1 MTDAPSFDDRLATY
15 LRPIADAA
23 PTVYEVLDTVE
34 MAICGAAM
42 NADAMMESLALQ
54 PYGRAQAAKFTPQR
68 LRELVETYVLPISR
82 TLIASGRD
90 GAFLTRLGDNRDA
103 MSRPGFVKSRLI
115 ADPGAGVLAPLNHA
129 RHFSPLAEVEAAD
142 RPYEA
147 KDDRLVWRGAT
158 TGRFIRT
165 EPDTGPYS
173 ARYYVHRIV
182 AKAPVRP
189 DWDIGYSLVT
199 RPQHLVDAPLQA
211 IHAATRPHL
220 SMSQL
225 LTSKFLLVL
234 EGNDVSSGLKWIL
247 ASRSTPI
254 MPTPTVESWACE
266 ALLRPFVHYVPVAA
280 DLSDLAEV
288 HAWCLDNDGACRDI
302 ALAGRAYMTAFAD
315 QDREDRLF
323 RTIAEAYAD
332 RVMLEARDLD
342 VGRALALAVG
352 GGGLPV
358 RFA

>member
-15 LRPIADAA
+15 LAPIADAA
-23 PTVYEVLDTVE
+23 PTTYEVFDTIE
-34 MAICGAAM
+34 MAVCGAAM
-42 NADAMMESLALQ
+42 DADAMIESLALQ
-54 PYGRAQAAKFTPQR
+54 PYGRAQAVKFTPQR
-68 LRELVETYVLPISR
+68 LRELVETYVLPVSR
-82 TLIASGRD
+82 AFVKSGRH
-90 GAFLTRLGDNRDA
+90 GAFLARLGDNRDA

-142 RPYEA
+142 RPYET

-158 TGRFIRT
+158 TGRFIRA
-165 EPDTGPYS
+165 EPDAAPYS
-173 ARYYVHRIV
+173 ARYHVHRLI
-182 AKAPVRP
+182 AETPARP

-199 RPQHLVDAPLQA
+199 RPQHLVDAPLEA

-225 LTSKFLLVL
+225 LASKFLLVL

-266 ALLRPFVHYVPVAA
+266 AMLRPFVHYVPVAA

-288 HAWCLDNDGACRDI
+288 HAWCRDNDGACRDI
-302 ALAGRAYMTAFAD
+302 ALAGRAYMAAFAD

-323 RTIAEAYAD
+323 RTVAETYAEH
-332 RVMLEARDLD
+332 VTLEARDPD
-342 VGRALALAVG
+342 VGRALALARSAG
-352 GGGLPV
+352 AAC
-358 RFA
+358 R